1 MARRLKRKTYF
12 SKELAQGMGA
22 SGQLARYRL
31 CAPSLLPEA
40 ACALYSQGRLS
51 PSLALTAWHGM
62 VNLDDMMYL

>member
-12 SKELAQGMGA
+12 SKELAQELA